1 MRQVFRTDL
10 SIVICWFSLQEAVL
24 AAASTMSPRDMWLST
39 DEIDT
44 NSDGTVSLA
53 EFAAAG
59 GNAQDFAMADR
70 DNNGELS
77 FEASEINKNSVLC
90 AAAQPTDNSC
100 VVCAPQEFHGP
111 AEEVFKTHFPDQPLD
126 QEDVKK
132 WFNATQED
140 SSQKLTK
147 VLWRSCRLTKWQLAD
162 DGHCCAG
169 TVPRLHEFRLLE
181 QAVR

>member
-1 MRQVFRTDL
+1 MDCVRADGHFALPSVFLPALQLRADSPCDVL
-10 SIVICWFSLQEAVL
+10 SKEVTAWREKYLFISSSE
-24 AAASTMSPRDMWLST
+24 
-39 DEIDT
+39 T
-44 NSDGTVSLA
+44 NA
-53 EFAAAG
+53 EQDKAFAE
-59 GNAQDFAMADR
+59 ADR

-77 FEASEINKNSVLC
+77 FEASEIKKNSVLC